1 MLISTLRS
9 YYEKLP
15 WWETKNYDNKLIG
28 YRDHKGLSYHSYIP
42 TVTVMTVTFQIKRW
56 QDVGLKRFKDS
67 NAFIESMND
76 INEVSKST
84 DEYNSEKRRKVQI
97 VFDDMIAAMISSHW

>member
-1 MLISTLRS
+1 
-9 YYEKLP
+9 
-15 WWETKNYDNKLIG
+15 
-28 YRDHKGLSYHSYIP
+28 
-42 TVTVMTVTFQIKRW
+42 MTVTFQIKRW

-84 DEYNSEKRRKVQI
+84 DEYNSEKRRKVQV